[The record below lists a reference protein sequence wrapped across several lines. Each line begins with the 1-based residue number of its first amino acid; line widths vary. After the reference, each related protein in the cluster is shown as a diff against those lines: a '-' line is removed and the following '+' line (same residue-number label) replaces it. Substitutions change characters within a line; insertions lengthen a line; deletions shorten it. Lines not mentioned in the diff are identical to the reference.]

1 MMAITRQVRLIEGNN
16 NINKNTKQEISE
28 LTQKQSKYKL
38 TISNRFQW
46 PILKTLYDRNLP
58 L

>member
-1 MMAITRQVRLIEGNN
+1 MMAKTRQVRLIGG
-16 NINKNTKQEISE
+16 NKNTKQELSE